1 MFGAE
6 RRVRCGFVVVAAA
19 LIHIFAFPS
28 YAQGAKWTIS
38 VTPTVRLGASE
49 SPDESLMA
57 PVGAT
62 RLPSGNIV
70 VGDLGDW
77 ALREFSPTGK
87 LVKHFARK
95 GKGPGEVSYLFGL
108 HRCGDSL
115 VAIDL
120 QDPRASIY
128 KIDGTF
134 VRQFRF
140 KRPTLRRAC
149 NASMRFV
156 VMEQELRTV
165 VIKSINRP
173 TLPFR
178 IAPADSG
185 VGMSLGELPGMENYS
200 NGPLALGRD
209 PRVAIGRT
217 AAYVALSD
225 SFDIRVYDL
234 NGKQRTSF
242 TQAIPRVRA
251 TASDLEAEKERQI
264 ASMGEGMRAGINRM
278 FTDMPLTE
286 FLPATRD
293 IVVDADDNLWVQH
306 YPQAKQVV
314 VRWTIFSNS
323 GQVRGT
329 LEHPAAF
336 DIYEIGRDYILGRY
350 RDSREGIPE
359 VRMYSLKRSR

>member
-1 MFGAE
+1 MFGGL
-6 RRVRCGFVVVAAA
+6 RCARCSLTVVAVLMTHVVAATGN
-19 LIHIFAFPS
+19 
-28 YAQGAKWTIS
+28 AQGAKWTMS
-38 VTPTVRLGASE
+38 ATPTVRLGASE

-62 RLPSGNIV
+62 RLPNGNIV

-87 LVKHFARK
+87 LVKRFARK
-95 GKGPGEVSYLFGL
+95 GKGPGEVSYLFGM

-115 VAIDL
+115 VAVDL
-120 QDPRASIY
+120 QDPRVSIY
-128 KIDGTF
+128 KLDGTF
-134 VRQFRF
+134 VHQVRF

-156 VMEQELRTV
+156 VMEQELRMV
-165 VIKSINRP
+165 VTKSINRP
-173 TLPFR
+173 LLPFR
-178 IAPADSG
+178 ITPADTSSG
-185 VGMSLGELPGMENYS
+185 ISLGELPGMENYS

-242 TQAIPRVRA
+242 ALPIPRVRA
-251 TASDLEAEKERQI
+251 TAADLEAEKERQV

-293 IVVDADDNLWVQH
+293 LVVDADDNLWVQH
-306 YPQAKQVV
+306 YPRAKQPV
-314 VRWTIFSNS
+314 VRWTVFSSS
-323 GQVRGT
+323 GQVRAT

-336 DIYEIGRDYILGRY
+336 DIYEIGRDYILGRFT
-350 RDSREGIPE
+350 DTNEGIPQ
-359 VRMYSLKRSR
+359 VRMYSLKRNR